1 VNEDFDAK
9 LAEAGSYNGDPAERL
24 EMFKEVERILVEDV
38 PGVFIY
44 HTTPIQLIK
53 PWVAGDVKA
62 PDANGITAMH
72 WPNYTTM
79 STVPE
84 ELYISNEVPNR

>member
-1 VNEDFDAK
+1 
-9 LAEAGSYNGDPAERL
+9 
-24 EMFKEVERILVEDV
+24 MFKGVERILVEDV

-44 HTTPIQLIK
+44 HATPIQMIK
-53 PWVAGDVKA
+53 PWLGGTFKDADV
-62 PDANGITAMH
+62 NGIEALH

-84 ELYISNEVPNR
+84 ELYLTSEVPGR

>member
-1 VNEDFDAK
+1 
-9 LAEAGSYNGDPAERL
+9 
-24 EMFKEVERILVEDV
+24 MFKAVERILVEDV

-44 HTTPIQLIK
+44 HATPIQMIK
-53 PWVAGDVKA
+53 PWVVGEFIE
-62 PDANGITAMH
+62 PDANGITALH

-84 ELYISNEVPNR
+84 ELYISTDVPGR